1 MKIIKNTFDTYINN
15 YIDIHNNKILNSINN
30 LDSFDNLIIYG
41 REGIGKYSVV
51 LNFIKQFSSTKLKYE
66 KKIIINNNKND
77 FFIKISD
84 IHYEI
89 DIELLGYNSKTL
101 FNEIY
106 NLILNIIYSKQIKE
120 GIILCKNFEFI
131 DSELLELFYS
141 YMQDNKTTC
150 KIKFIIITCNY
161 SFLPNNIINISKIIS
176 LKVPC
181 KSKYNKISNKNPLQY
196 NNTNNILDNNNSNN
210 ILDNNNNS
218 NNILDNNNNTNNIV
232 TQEEYIKNLKDKIY
246 LKNLEYNNDYLYN
259 IYNSLITNNID
270 FVNLRNNLYDLLI
283 YKIDINIFIWNLL
296 ELLIINKK
304 INANTIDNIL
314 CKTFKFFLHYNNNY
328 RPIFHLENYI
338 IYLLKVINEY

>member
-1 MKIIKNTFDTYINN
+1 MKIIKNTFDSYINN
-15 YIDIHNNKILNSINN
+15 YINIHNNNSLNYINN
-30 LDSFDNLIIYG
+30 LNDFNNLIIYG
-41 REGIGKYSVV
+41 REGIGKYSFV
-51 LNFIKQFSSTKLKYE
+51 LNFIKQFSLSKLKYE

-89 DIELLGYNSKTL
+89 DMQLLGYNSKTL

-106 NLILNIIYSKQIKE
+106 NLILNIIYSKQVKE

-131 DSELLELFYS
+131 DSELLDLFYS
-141 YMQDNKTTC
+141 YMENNKTLS

-161 SFLPNNIINISKIIS
+161 SFLPNNIINISNIIS

-181 KSKYNKISNKNPLQY
+181 KSKYNKILNNNPLQY
-196 NNTNNILDNNNSNN
+196 NSNN
-210 ILDNNNNS
+210 ILNNS
-218 NNILDNNNNTNNIV
+218 IV
-232 TQEEYIKNLKDKIY
+232 KPNEYIKNIKDKIY
-246 LKNLEYNNDYLYN
+246 LKSLEYNKDYLYN
-259 IYNSLITNNID
+259 IYNILITNNID

-283 YKIDINIFIWNLL
+283 YKIDINIFIWDLL
-296 ELLIINKK
+296 ELLIINEK
-304 INANTIDNIL
+304 INNNTISYIL
-314 CKTFKFFLHYNNNY
+314 DKTLKFFLQYNNNY

>member
-196 NNTNNILDNNNSNN
+196 NNSNN

-218 NNILDNNNNTNNIV
+218 NNIV

-259 IYNSLITNNID
+259 IYNTLITNNID

-304 INANTIDNIL
+304 INNVNIDHIL
-314 CKTFKFFLHYNNNY
+314 DKTFKFFLHYNNNY
-328 RPIFHLENYI
+328 RPIFHLENYV

>member
-15 YIDIHNNKILNSINN
+15 YVNFHNNKILNSINN
-30 LDSFDNLIIYG
+30 LHDFDNIIIYG
-41 REGIGKYSVV
+41 REGIGKYSEA
-51 LNFIKQFSSTKLKYE
+51 LNFIKQFSSSKLKYE
-66 KKIIINNNKND
+66 KKIIINNNKNE

-89 DIELLGYNSKTL
+89 DMELLGYNSKTL

-131 DSELLELFYS
+131 DSELLDLFYS
-141 YMQDNKTTC
+141 YMQNNKNLC

-161 SFLPNNIINISKIIS
+161 SFLPNNVINASKIVS

-181 KSKYNKISNKNPLQY
+181 KSKYNKISNKNPLKY
-196 NNTNNILDNNNSNN
+196 NNDNNILNNDIIKPN
-210 ILDNNNNS
+210 
-218 NNILDNNNNTNNIV
+218 
-232 TQEEYIKNLKDKIY
+232 QYIKNLKDKIY
-246 LKNLEYNNDYLYN
+246 LKNLEYNKNYLYT
-259 IYNSLITNNID
+259 IYNILITNNID
-270 FVNLRNNLYDLLI
+270 FINLRNHLYDLLI
-283 YKIDINIFIWNLL
+283 YKIDINIFIWDLL

-304 INANTIDNIL
+304 INNNTINNIID
-314 CKTFKFFLHYNNNY
+314 KTFKFFLQYNNNY